1 MMKPIVSLLLL
12 SAEDCCF
19 ILLCKGAEGDFTFAF
34 CLAFMEKLQ
43 NESTKF
49 VYSFFEQ
56 ITMSNSKT
64 LILSNRQ
71 IQQRIDRIAYQI
83 YENNYQEKEIIIAGI
98 SKNGFV
104 LADRISEKLKE
115 ISPIKVKLAEILIN
129 KKDPLSVK
137 VKVNLPE
144 KELKDK
150 VVVVVD
156 DVLESGRTMIYS
168 IDPFLKSSVKQLI
181 TVVLVDRAHHSYPI
195 KADFVG
201 ISLATTMQEHI
212 SVELNGGKNDAVYLM

>member
-1 MMKPIVSLLLL
+1 MP
-12 SAEDCCF
+12 
-19 ILLCKGAEGDFTFAF
+19 
-34 CLAFMEKLQ
+34 
-43 NESTKF
+43 
-49 VYSFFEQ
+49 
-56 ITMSNSKT
+56 NSKT

-83 YENNYQEKEIIIAGI
+83 YENNYQEKEIIVAGI
-98 SKNGFV
+98 AKNGYT
-104 LADRISEKLKE
+104 LAERISEKLRE
-115 ISPIKVKLAEILIN
+115 ISPIKVKLAEVTMN
-129 KKDPLSVK
+129 KKEPLSGK

-144 KELKDK
+144 KELKAK
-150 VVVVVD
+150 VVIVVD
-156 DVLESGRTMIYS
+156 DVLESGRTMIYG
-168 IDPFLKSSVKQLI
+168 IDPFLKSSVRRLT

>member
-1 MMKPIVSLLLL
+1 MP
-12 SAEDCCF
+12 
-19 ILLCKGAEGDFTFAF
+19 
-34 CLAFMEKLQ
+34 
-43 NESTKF
+43 
-49 VYSFFEQ
+49 
-56 ITMSNSKT
+56 NSKT

-83 YENNYQEKEIIIAGI
+83 YENNYQEKEIVVAGI
-98 SKNGFV
+98 SKNGYT
-104 LADRISEKLKE
+104 LAERISEKVKE
-115 ISPIKVKLAEILIN
+115 ISPIKVKLAEVSMN
-129 KKDPLSVK
+129 KKDPLSEK

-150 VVVVVD
+150 VVIVVD
-156 DVLESGRTMIYS
+156 DVLESGRTIMYGIA
-168 IDPFLKSSVKQLI
+168 PFLKASVKRLI
-181 TVVLVDRAHHSYPI
+181 TVVLVDRDHRSYPI